1 MFTEIYRIDG
11 PWVGRLAISARPRGG
26 DWLDEELSAWRRAG
40 IDVIVS
46 LLEPNEAAD
55 LDLSHERTSS
65 EAHGIEFF
73 SLPIVDR
80 GAPAPGADVQPLIG
94 ELDRRLSCGE
104 NIVVHCRQG
113 IGRAALLAIAL
124 LIERGHKPSDAI
136 ALVSVARRAPVPETA
151 DQRAWLESFAA
162 ALVRRV

>member
-1 MFTEIYRIDG
+1 MFTEIHRIDG

-46 LLEPNEAAD
+46 LLEPEEAAD
-55 LDLSHERTSS
+55 LELSRESTSC
-65 EAHGIEFF
+65 EEHGIEFF

-80 GAPAPGADVQPLIG
+80 GVPAPGADVQLLIS
-94 ELDRRLSCGE
+94 ELDWRLSSGK

-113 IGRAALLAIAL
+113 IGRAPLLAIAL
-124 LIERGHKPSDAI
+124 LIERGLRPSDAI
-136 ALVSVARRAPVPETA
+136 ALVSVARQATVPETVE
-151 DQRAWLESFAA
+151 QRAWLESFAA
-162 ALVRRV
+162 ALVRKF